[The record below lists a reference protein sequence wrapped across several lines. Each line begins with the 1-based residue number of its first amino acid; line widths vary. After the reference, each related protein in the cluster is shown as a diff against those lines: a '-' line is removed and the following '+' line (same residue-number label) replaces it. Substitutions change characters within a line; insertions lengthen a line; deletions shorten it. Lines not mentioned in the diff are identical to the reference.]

1 MLVMVLRLI
10 IGDGRATARTP
21 IYNTLATI
29 DETSMVPIAE
39 HLAHGFGVLRTHGEL
54 FVFKVN

>member
-39 HLAHGFGVLRTHGEL
+39 HLAHGFGVLRAHGEL